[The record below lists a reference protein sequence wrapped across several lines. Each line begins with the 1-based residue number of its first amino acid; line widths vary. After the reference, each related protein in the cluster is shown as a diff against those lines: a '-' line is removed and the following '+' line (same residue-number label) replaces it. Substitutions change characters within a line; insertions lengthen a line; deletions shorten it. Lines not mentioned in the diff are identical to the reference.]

1 MANDLVRSNLAELLA
16 APLESTQQIIDL
28 LTPYLH
34 LLHLIE
40 RQTNSDHHL
49 LLETTPIS
57 AGLASTKDT
66 GEIGNYSTD
75 GIAPTNV
82 RRSGFMKRQLSFV
95 QKIIIEKVWNDW
107 ADELEKVELGLSWV
121 ILGAFIVPPKGVA
134 EAIPEEIMRIRT
146 EVAISSYSVLLA
158 SSRTATDLEY
168 ITNCL
173 ECLSSSYCI
182 HEAFLAL
189 FHNKII
195 DERSKI
201 MLMNRWEL
209 TLQMMISVP
218 LKLANAYGRT
228 GGPNAG
234 SRTLDNVPLG
244 LLSQLVLHFKL
255 RIIEKEDVNDIKSCS

>member
-1 MANDLVRSNLAELLA
+1 MANDLMRSNLAELLA

-34 LLHLIE
+34 MLHLIE
-40 RQTNSDHHL
+40 RETNSDHHL

-75 GIAPTNV
+75 GMAHENV

-121 ILGAFIVPPKGVA
+121 ILGAFILPPKGVA
-134 EAIPEEIMRIRT
+134 EDEIMRIRT

-168 ITNCL
+168 ITNSL
-173 ECLSSSYCI
+173 ERLSRSYCI
-182 HEAFLAL
+182 REAFLAL
-189 FHNKII
+189 FHKKII